1 MMNHDFQSTI
11 YLLVGI
17 APCDSSQRDQLV
29 VLDLRHSFRLTI
41 PRSITLSGSIIFVL
55 GAQKPH
61 PLSMLLAE
69 NTPSHTRMIE
79 EVIKRL
85 QRNARGLREEEID
98 YRDEREVQYSE
109 NYVGPINTSVWKIVK
124 FGDVLTSNQCWS

>member
-1 MMNHDFQSTI
+1 MH
-11 YLLVGI
+11 LHEGI
-17 APCDSSQRDQLV
+17 APCDRSRRDRLM
-29 VLDLRHSFRLTI
+29 VLDLRHSFRFAI
-41 PRSITLSGSIIFVL
+41 PRSITLSDSIILVL
-55 GAQKPH
+55 GSKKPH

-98 YRDEREVQYSE
+98 YRNEREVQYSE
-109 NYVGPINTSVWKIVK
+109 NYVSPINISV
-124 FGDVLTSNQCWS
+124 